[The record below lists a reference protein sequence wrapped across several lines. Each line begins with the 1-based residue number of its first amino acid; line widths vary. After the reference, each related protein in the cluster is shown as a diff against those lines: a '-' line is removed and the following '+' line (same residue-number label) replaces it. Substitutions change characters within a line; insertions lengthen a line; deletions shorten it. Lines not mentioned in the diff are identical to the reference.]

1 MAKSTS
7 RMTIDERYAYLQIQ
21 YERYCRATK
30 PEKNCLLDEMMAVTG
45 LTRNHLIELLQHPP
59 KRQARQQ
66 QRHNS
71 YAAAT
76 DAALQVIWEAQNYI
90 GAERLQAVLW
100 PTAQALERAG
110 ELTLTPQ
117 VRSDLQQLS
126 VSTLYRHLRQ
136 QATPANRRRAAAARL
151 NTLQRAV
158 PARPIPWNTTEP
170 GHLELDTVLHC
181 GATTA
186 GEYVLTVTLVDVATG
201 WTQCRAILGR
211 SALVIAAALLA
222 LLHALLF
229 TVCEIHPD
237 NGSEFFNDLVLHTL
251 HECAPDVV
259 LSRSRPAHPNDNRFV
274 EQRNGGFVRAWLG
287 DRRLDTV
294 AQTRYLNALYS
305 DWLCPYF
312 NLIQPCMRQID
323 KQVLPPTPT
332 HPLRVRRRHDTPTPP
347 VLRLCATP
355 ELPEARRTA
364 LLKQRDCLNP
374 LQLKRQ
380 IEAAIA
386 HLFAYPA
393 AVPGQPENVFET
405 LAHPEHFPAACTA
418 LGIPYLE
425 NTTDP
430 QRDAESSLKDDSLTP
445 A

>member
-186 GEYVLTVTLVDVATG
+186 GE
-201 WTQCRAILGR
+201 
-211 SALVIAAALLA
+211 
-222 LLHALLF
+222 
-229 TVCEIHPD
+229 
-237 NGSEFFNDLVLHTL
+237 
-251 HECAPDVV
+251 
-259 LSRSRPAHPNDNRFV
+259 
-274 EQRNGGFVRAWLG
+274 
-287 DRRLDTV
+287 
-294 AQTRYLNALYS
+294 
-305 DWLCPYF
+305 
-312 NLIQPCMRQID
+312 
-323 KQVLPPTPT
+323 
-332 HPLRVRRRHDTPTPP
+332 
-347 VLRLCATP
+347 
-355 ELPEARRTA
+355 
-364 LLKQRDCLNP
+364 
-374 LQLKRQ
+374 
-380 IEAAIA
+380 
-386 HLFAYPA
+386 
-393 AVPGQPENVFET
+393 
-405 LAHPEHFPAACTA
+405 
-418 LGIPYLE
+418 
-425 NTTDP
+425 
-430 QRDAESSLKDDSLTP
+430 
-445 A
+445 

>member
-7 RMTIDERYAYLQIQ
+7 CMTIDERYAYLQIQ

-30 PEKNCLLDEMMAVTG
+30 PEKNRLLDEMMAVTG
-45 LTRNHLIELLQHPP
+45 LTRNHLIELLQYPP

-71 YAAAT
+71 YAAA
-76 DAALQVIWEAQNYI
+76 
-90 GAERLQAVLW
+90 
-100 PTAQALERAG
+100 
-110 ELTLTPQ
+110 
-117 VRSDLQQLS
+117 
-126 VSTLYRHLRQ
+126 HL
-136 QATPANRRRAAAARL
+136 NM
-151 NTLQRAV
+151 LQRAV
-158 PARPIPWNTTEP
+158 PARPIPWHTTEP
-170 GHLELDTVLHC
+170 GHLELDMVLHC
-181 GATTA
+181 DATTA
-186 GEYVLTVTLVDVATG
+186 GEYGLTVTLVDVATG
-201 WTQCRAILGR
+201 WTQCRAIWGR

-237 NGSEFFNDLVLHTL
+237 NGSEFFNDLVLRTL
-251 HECAPDVV
+251 HECASDIV
-259 LSRSRPAHPNDNRFV
+259 LSRSRPACPNDNRFV

-294 AQTRYLNALYS
+294 AQTRYLNPLYS

-312 NLIQPCMRQID
+312 SLIQPCMRQID
-323 KQVLPPTPT
+323 KQVLPPTAI
-332 HPLRVRRRHDTPTPP
+332 HPLRVRRLHDIPAPP
-347 VLRLCATP
+347 VLRLCVTP
-355 ELPEARRTA
+355 ALPEAHRTA
-364 LLKQRDCLNP
+364 LLEQRDRLNP
-374 LQLKRQ
+374 LHLKRQ
-380 IEAAIA
+380 IEAGMA

-425 NTTDP
+425 NAADS
-430 QRDAESSLKDDSLTP
+430 QRDAESSRKDNSLTP